1 MKRTVSILLV
11 VCMMAFTV
19 TLWAQQG
26 KKKAA
31 GKAESTTTAAAVLP
45 KAVRIPVYLG
55 HSSFTGGRIPK
66 QVFDSLLKQ
75 GLTAHDSLGVA
86 YRVLAFDI
94 NYAES
99 QMYEDS
105 VGNLM
110 RLTDYQLEFCPGDTI
125 TAGIA
130 ASIYQRTK
138 EGDTMYFDHIK
149 LAKFSDNVVYSSD
162 SNYTTGKGMIFEIS
176 K

>member
-1 MKRTVSILLV
+1 MKRIVSILLV
-11 VCMMAFTV
+11 VCMMAFAV

-26 KKKAA
+26 KKKGAAKADPATAAMA
-31 GKAESTTTAAAVLP
+31 GKP
-45 KAVRIPVYLG
+45 KVVRIPVYLG
-55 HSSFTGGRIPK
+55 HSSFTGGSVPK
-66 QVFDSLLKQ
+66 RVFDSLLKQ
-75 GLTAHDSLGVA
+75 GLTAHDSLGVT

-99 QMYEDS
+99 QLYEDS

-110 RLTDYQLEFCPGDTI
+110 HLTDYQLEFCPGDTV

-149 LAKFSDNVVYSSD
+149 LAKFTDNVVYSSD
-162 SNYTTGKGMIFEIS
+162 SNYTMGRGMKFEIS